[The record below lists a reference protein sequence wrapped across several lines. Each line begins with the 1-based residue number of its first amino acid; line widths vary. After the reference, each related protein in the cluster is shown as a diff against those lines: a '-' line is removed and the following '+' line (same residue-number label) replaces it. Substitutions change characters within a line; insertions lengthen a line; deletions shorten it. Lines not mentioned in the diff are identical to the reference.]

1 MGLLLCKWFLPLWMS
16 AVHPFYM
23 SVTEIRYNAPRK
35 TLEISCRIFSDDL
48 ENALKK
54 QYKTSFDII
63 RPANRTAVDSMIA
76 QYIRGHLHIKTDGKP
91 VSLQYLG
98 YRIEEDATWCFL
110 EITGVPGLQRLD
122 LQNDI
127 LYKEHSTQSHMIHAI
142 VNDKRQSTKID
153 NPKTEAG
160 FSF

>member
-1 MGLLLCKWFLPLWMS
+1 MGLLLCKWFLPVWMS

-54 QYKTSFDII
+54 QHNTTFDII
-63 RPANRTAVDSMIA
+63 RPANRPAVDTMIA
-76 QYIRGHLHIKTDGKP
+76 RYLTRHLQLNADGKAL
-91 VSLQYLG
+91 SLHYLG

-110 EITGVPGLQRLD
+110 EVKGVPPPKKLD

-153 NPKTEAG
+153 NPKTGAG

>member
-1 MGLLLCKWFLPLWMS
+1 MS

-23 SVTEIRYNAPRK
+23 SVTEIRYNPPRK

-54 QYKTSFDII
+54 QYNTSFDII
-63 RPANRTAVDSMIA
+63 QPKNRPAVDSMIA
-76 QYIRGHLHIKTDGKP
+76 RYISQHLHIKADGKP
-91 VSLQYLG
+91 LSLHYLG

-110 EITGVPGLQRLD
+110 EAAGVPGVKKLE

-153 NPKTEAG
+153 NPQTAAG